1 MLLKHKTLY
10 QHCVDA
16 TLPVIEND
24 SRPSPA
30 ENKVIDANAETCNL
44 IAGTLDSPT
53 FTEIFDDDETMEN
66 ANLLWKI
73 RQCLNEVIR
82 VKVEVGTPTLVFA
95 ILIKFPEEYHNVVEK
110 GTTNTETLG
119 NPNYIL
125 NLLHDVA
132 LKEEALHNQNN
143 NQTLALNR
151 EVFQS
156 KTIHYCKDGRHNPL
170 ANHAAERCRQLHP
183 ELWREKYNKEARVN
197 LTIAWALMKRV
208 YTCFRKYNELTVVL
222 DTGVSNHTFNDRHFC
237 ANLQYVTNMPIS
249 TGCDKC
255 TLSATETGTAKV
267 LDRNG
272 EMWTLNDCLYVPGL
286 TENLIALLQ
295 LAEEITIKRLGKKS
309 EVYLNKEAKPEFVC
323 NVTSGILEARI
334 AMSREAKRLN
344 TVNLNWHDRL
354 GHMYDKGIKKL
365 LPESERDDIC
375 NICAM

>member
-1 MLLKHKTLY
+1 MRFCRITYNGDL
-10 QHCVDA
+10 QSF
-16 TLPVIEND
+16 IQE
-24 SRPSPA
+24 
-30 ENKVIDANAETCNL
+30 
-44 IAGTLDSPT
+44 
-53 FTEIFDDDETMEN
+53 
-66 ANLLWKI
+66 I

-82 VKVEVGTPTLVFA
+82 VKVEVGTPTLAFT

-110 GTTNTETLG
+110 VTTNTETLG
-119 NPNYIL
+119 NPNDIL

-156 KTIHYCKDGRHNPL
+156 KIIHYCKDGRHNPL
-170 ANHAAERCRQLHP
+170 ASHAAEHCRQLHP
-183 ELWREKYNKEARVN
+183 ELRPEKYNKEARVN

-208 YTCFRKYNELTVVL
+208 HTCFIKDNELTVVL
-222 DTGVSNHTFNDRHFC
+222 DKGVSNHTFNDRHFC
-237 ANLQYVTNMPIS
+237 ANLKYVTNMPIS
-249 TGCDKC
+249 TGCDKS

-272 EMWTLNDCLYVPGL
+272 AMWTLNDFLYVPGL

-295 LAEEITIKRLGKKS
+295 LAEEIKIKSLGKKS

-323 NVTSGILEARI
+323 NVTSGILGARI
-334 AMSREAKRLN
+334 VMSREEKCLN

-354 GHMYDKGIKKL
+354 GHMHDKGIKKL
-365 LPESERDDIC
+365 LPEFKRDEIC